1 MIAVNKTR
9 DTSYLECDPDV
20 RLMMRVREGDE
31 DAANELTRQYHDY
44 VQHTINYLL
53 RGSQSAA
60 DLTQEVFL
68 RVFRASSRYEPRAKF
83 STWLFTIVNNVVSNE
98 RRRLR
103 KRREHN
109 IVAVESD
116 DPQYFESVIGPVSKT
131 ESPARSLEMDEQRQ
145 VVHQAIAQL
154 IPRQRD
160 AIEFFYF
167 QKLNCEAIA
176 TRMRISSV
184 ATRSLLHRARASL
197 RRSLESDVVDG

>member
-1 MIAVNKTR
+1 MIAVNKAR

-53 RGSQSAA
+53 RGSQSTA

-98 RRRLR
+98 RRRMR
-103 KRREHN
+103 KRRNTTLWQSSRMIRN
-109 IVAVESD
+109 ILNPSSG
-116 DPQYFESVIGPVSKT
+116 Q
-131 ESPARSLEMDEQRQ
+131 
-145 VVHQAIAQL
+145 
-154 IPRQRD
+154 
-160 AIEFFYF
+160 F
-167 QKLNCEAIA
+167 QKPSRPPGVLKS
-176 TRMRISSV
+176 TSS
-184 ATRSLLHRARASL
+184 
-197 RRSLESDVVDG
+197 EK